1 MESILLNEVSAHE
14 FDTFFSQLN
23 WRQRSDFVRAH
34 RSEIAKLSQADIL
47 LRLCQYGY
55 YSALCPLIKTA
66 YQGADEMVMEYYAP
80 TPKRWKSYPSYDEE
94 KEILKFAAQHLD
106 IIKFLREKTNKLWD
120 FSSKFL
126 YSTIIY
132 EAASPDVINY
142 LVRWTCRNSVPL
154 TIKQAEF
161 MFSKAHPDVIRKYLM
176 SVCSIYGNKGYV
188 SYVHLKNLAV
198 RTDIDADDKHELLL
212 LAVNRLKV
220 RTQII
225 HDLRVDGLLD
235 F

>member
-1 MESILLNEVSAHE
+1 MDNIRLNEVSVHE
-14 FDTFFSQLN
+14 FDTFFSRLN
-23 WRQRSDFVRAH
+23 WKQRSDFVRAH
-34 RSEIAKLSQADIL
+34 RGEIAKLSQADIL

-55 YSALCPLIKTA
+55 YSALYPLIKTA
-66 YQGADEMVMEYYAP
+66 YKDAGEVVIDYFSP
-80 TPKRWKSYPSYDEE
+80 HPKRWKSYPSYDDE
-94 KEILKFAAQHLD
+94 KEILKFAAQNLD
-106 IIKFLREKTNKLWD
+106 VVKFLREKTNKLWD

-126 YSTIIY
+126 YTTIIY
-132 EAASPDVINY
+132 EAASTEVMDY
-142 LVRWTCRNSVPL
+142 LVNWTCRNSVPL
-154 TIKQAEF
+154 TVRQAEF
-161 MFSKAHPDVIRKYLM
+161 MFSKAHPDAIRKYLVAIG
-176 SVCSIYGNKGYV
+176 SLYGNKGYV
-188 SYVHLKNLAV
+188 SYTHLKNLAV